1 MNGIARPLKSIFG
14 RMNSY
19 QIVAKNS
26 NHIFQAAPY
35 NPANKIFRK
44 HFSSKNSDDFRNQH
58 YQLLQYLMGFL
69 AISGVTSFALIENHS
84 KTKAFVQDGADGNIG
99 HLRSALSVWVNVNTK
114 DDHGNTALHM
124 AVANGKRG
132 AVEFL
137 LTNEALINE
146 KNNNGDTPLILA
158 AARGDSQ
165 TIKYLVENQAR
176 LNNANN
182 KGQSALTAAVM
193 HHNIPAVKALVEV
206 KKFDKLKID
215 KVDINFADANG
226 DTPLILAIKEGSLSI
241 IKILLERD
249 DINLNAVNK
258 DGHAALIEAAIK
270 GNLQVLSK
278 LADDK
283 RISLLQTDDNGKNA
297 LLIAIEKAQYH
308 VAKFLAA
315 KKEFKEFF
323 ASSGAL
329 DLLIVALAEERNLSN
344 DQEFKELVDFLN
356 QQLSGKLTDVLS
368 LHTQQKTLEHKEILP
383 ENQLM
388 QQEHDVR
395 ELEGQASKDKDLD

>member
-1 MNGIARPLKSIFG
+1 MKGVTRPLKSIFE

-26 NHIFQAAPY
+26 SHIFQAAPY

-58 YQLLQYLMGFL
+58 YQSFQYFMGLLAMSSV
-69 AISGVTSFALIENHS
+69 ASFGLIENHS
-84 KTKAFVQDGADGNIG
+84 RAKDFVQAGADGNIG
-99 HLRSALSVWVNVNTK
+99 QLRSALSFWVNVNTK
-114 DDHGNTALHM
+114 DDDGNTALHT

-146 KNNNGDTPLILA
+146 KNNNGDTALILA

-165 TIKYLVENQAR
+165 TMKYLVENHAR
-176 LNNANN
+176 LNDANN
-182 KGQSALTAAVM
+182 KGQSALTAAVI

-215 KVDINFADANG
+215 KVDVNFADANG
-226 DTPLILAIKEGSLSI
+226 DTPLILATKEGLLSI

-297 LLIAIEKAQYH
+297 LLIAIEKGQYH
-308 VAKFLAA
+308 AAKFLAT

-323 ASSGAL
+323 ESSGAL

-344 DQEFKELVDFLN
+344 DQEFRELVDFLN
-356 QQLSGKLTDVLS
+356 QQLNGKLTDALS
-368 LHTQQKTLEHKEILP
+368 LHTQQETLEHKEILP
-383 ENQLM
+383 ENQPL
-388 QQEHDVR
+388 QQEGDVR
-395 ELEGQASKDKDLD
+395 ELEGEVGKDKDVE